1 MSGSAKAYGFV
12 SRYGSFGVLAA
23 LLLAMAVLSDSFFTV
38 SNLVNVARQVSI
50 NMIIASGMTMV
61 IITGGIDLSVGSL
74 VALTSCVSMMM
85 IDATGSSFIGVAAGI
100 ALGAAA
106 GAANGA
112 LVAWAGIPPFIV
124 TLAGLTVYR
133 GVALIITGGTPIIR
147 FEGGFRALGRGVI
160 AGIPVPVAL
169 MAAVVAVVLVLLT
182 WTSFGAHVYAVG
194 GNEEA
199 SRLSGIRVARVK
211 FAVYAIGG
219 ALTALAGAVLMGRL
233 SSAQPNTGEGF
244 ELDAIAAVILGGT
257 SLSGG
262 RGSVLGTLVGA
273 LVIGVL
279 NNGFNLMSVDAHFQ
293 LVAKGAIIL
302 LAVMLDRL
310 LKRGPISRSAAR
322 SPAA

>member
-1 MSGSAKAYGFV
+1 MKPLAKGGAYALV
-12 SRYGSFGVLAA
+12 ARYGSFGVLAV
-23 LLLAMAVLSDSFFTV
+23 LLVAMAALNDSFLTAP
-38 SNLVNVARQVSI
+38 NLINVARQVSI

-61 IITGGIDLSVGSL
+61 IISGGIDLSVGSL
-74 VALTSCVSMMM
+74 VALTSCVAMMV
-85 IDATGSSFIGVAAGI
+85 IDATGSSVLGVAAGI

-106 GAANGA
+106 GAVNGA
-112 LVAWAGIPPFIV
+112 FVAWGGIPPFIV
-124 TLAGLTVYR
+124 TLAGLTVFR
-133 GVALIITGGTPIIR
+133 GIALIITGGTPIIR
-147 FEGGFRALGRGVI
+147 FEGGFRALGQGVV
-160 AGIPVPVAL
+160 AGIPVPILL
-169 MAAVVAVVLVLLT
+169 MAAVVAAVLAVMSRT
-182 WTSFGAHVYAVG
+182 PFGSHVYAVG

-211 FAVYAIGG
+211 FGVYAASG

-279 NNGFNLMSVDAHFQ
+279 NNGFNLMAVDAHFQ

-302 LAVMLDRL
+302 LAVMLDRW
-310 LKRGPISRSAAR
+310 LKRGRASSAA
-322 SPAA
+322 